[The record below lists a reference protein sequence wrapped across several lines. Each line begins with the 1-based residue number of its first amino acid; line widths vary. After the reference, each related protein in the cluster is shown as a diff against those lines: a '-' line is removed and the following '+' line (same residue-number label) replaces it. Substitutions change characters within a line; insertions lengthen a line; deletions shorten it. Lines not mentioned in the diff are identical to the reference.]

1 MRPAAL
7 VAELL
12 LPLQLG
18 VLPDVAAAPDPS
30 IPWPTTASLVVLGLC
45 LVLSVYTDLRFRLIL
60 DVVTAPALLLEL
72 VLLGQAGGR
81 EQLYSSLTGMAVL
94 FVPLFLSSLPKRP
107 LIGEGDAKLMAVV
120 GAAAGW
126 PSALLVLFWVS
137 VAGGVQAAGA
147 LAWARV
153 RGGERPESVP
163 YAVAIAAG
171 TVLAWVVGW
180 P

>member
-1 MRPAAL
+1 MLAAL
-7 VAELL
+7 PAG
-12 LPLQLG
+12 LP
-18 VLPDVAAAPDPS
+18 PTPDPG
-30 IPWPTTASLVVLGLC
+30 IPWPVTASLAVLGLC
-45 LVLSVYTDLRFRLIL
+45 LAISVYTDLRWRLIL

-72 VLLGQAGGR
+72 LLLGQAGGK
-81 EQLYSSLTGMAVL
+81 EQLYSSLAGMAAL
-94 FVPLFLSSLPKRP
+94 FLPLFLSSLPKRP

-137 VAGGVQAAGA
+137 VAGGVQAAAA

-153 RGGERPESVP
+153 RRQEKPEYVP
-163 YAVAIAAG
+163 YGVAIAAG
-171 TVLAWVVGW
+171 TVLAWTVGW